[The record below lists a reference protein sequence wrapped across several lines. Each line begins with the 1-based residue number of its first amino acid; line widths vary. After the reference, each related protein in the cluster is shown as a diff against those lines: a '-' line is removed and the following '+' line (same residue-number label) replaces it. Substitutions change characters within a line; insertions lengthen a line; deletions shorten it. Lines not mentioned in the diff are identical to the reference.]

1 MRHLILM
8 GGVAGS
14 GKSTYAKAYAEKHPN
29 THIID
34 TDETRKRITGSYHI
48 FTDPVSLIW
57 DAMIADANNYL
68 ETHEDCIVIID
79 STFLTDERRMY
90 YLNRLKGYDKL
101 THIMIRFH
109 DYSACYRRNHERA
122 REKWVPENVIKD
134 MIASYVYPSPEV
146 AKRFDEIIEVY
157 ADD

>member
-1 MRHLILM
+1 M

-48 FTDPVSLIW
+48 FTDPISLIW

-90 YLNRLKGYDKL
+90 
-101 THIMIRFH
+101 
-109 DYSACYRRNHERA
+109 
-122 REKWVPENVIKD
+122 
-134 MIASYVYPSPEV
+134 
-146 AKRFDEIIEVY
+146 
-157 ADD
+157 